1 MVLPMTV
8 VPLEMAS
15 RDLWE
20 EARMH
25 ALYLSL
31 SIVNIFGPV
40 TDGAP
45 LMVGKRGG
53 LRKLIEVSAI
63 AAPNSLLMKNPC
75 KEHQ

>member
-1 MVLPMTV
+1 MVLPMNML
-8 VPLEMAS
+8 PLEMVS

-20 EARMH
+20 EARIH

-45 LMVGKRGG
+45 VMVGKRRG

-63 AAPNSLLMKNPC
+63 AAPNSPLMKNHC